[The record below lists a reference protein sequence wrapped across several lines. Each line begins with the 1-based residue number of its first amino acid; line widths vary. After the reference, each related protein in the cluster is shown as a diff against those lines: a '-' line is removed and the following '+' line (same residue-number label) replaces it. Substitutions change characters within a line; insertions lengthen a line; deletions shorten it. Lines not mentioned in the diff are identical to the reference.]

1 MSLYGSA
8 VTAQAPDQVEI
19 DGVEHAIAGVSG
31 TGLFEPAEHGVQPF
45 MIHTGCWR
53 GFICTYAVAGD
64 AFTLRDLRLGRA
76 STIGGEPIEE
86 GTPLLGAAAALD
98 GGEWVFRY
106 DAYVVPFTGTLL
118 AGDGF
123 VWSTYVHMGYAPA
136 WKYERVVELAVDAG
150 RVTAR
155 RDLSEQMAALRAEY
169 ERAAADPDGDRSD
182 TPGWIAR
189 TFGLGYDRTFGA
201 PKPPERPPGG

>member
-1 MSLYGSA
+1 M
-8 VTAQAPDQVEI
+8 TAQVPDRVEI
-19 DGVEHAIAGVSG
+19 DGVAYAITGVSG
-31 TGLFEPAEHGVQPF
+31 TGLFDPAEHGVLPF

-53 GFICTYAVAGD
+53 GYVCTYAVAGD
-64 AFTLRDLRLGRA
+64 AFTLRELRLGRA
-76 STIGGEPIEE
+76 STLDRAPIEE
-86 GTPLLGAAAALD
+86 GTPFLGAPAALD
-98 GGEWVFRY
+98 EGHWTFRY

-123 VWSTYVHMGYAPA
+123 LRSTYVHMGFAPA

-155 RDLSEQMAALRAEY
+155 TDLSERMAELRAEY
-169 ERAAADPDGDRSD
+169 ERSADPDGDRSD
-182 TPGWIAR
+182 LPGWIAR

-201 PKPPERPPGG
+201 PQPPTEPPGL